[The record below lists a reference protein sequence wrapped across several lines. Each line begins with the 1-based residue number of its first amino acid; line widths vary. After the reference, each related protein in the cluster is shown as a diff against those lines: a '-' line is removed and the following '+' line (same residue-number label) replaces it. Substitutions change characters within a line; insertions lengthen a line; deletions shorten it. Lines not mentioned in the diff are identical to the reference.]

1 MSEIFERITQNL
13 SSARSRKYDIFHLNY
28 FSENIITI
36 SDFSTFFL
44 QFTNMIIKRLYKNG
58 SNKLPDQEVDGQHF
72 DDRNVQPHEE
82 E

>member
-36 SDFSTFFL
+36 SDF
-44 QFTNMIIKRLYKNG
+44 TNMIIKRLYKNG